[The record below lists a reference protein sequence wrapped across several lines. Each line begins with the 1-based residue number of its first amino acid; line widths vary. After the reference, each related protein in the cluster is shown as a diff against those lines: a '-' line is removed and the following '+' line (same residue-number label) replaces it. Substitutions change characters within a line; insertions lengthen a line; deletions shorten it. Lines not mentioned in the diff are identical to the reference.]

1 AARGRPLPV
10 LHVSGCR
17 GQVPALARLL
27 GSRRRARLAV
37 GTVVESASVG
47 CAILAAL
54 GAGLHAD
61 VSQAVAAMTRRRQ
74 VDPVPG
80 EMAEY
85 EERYHRWREVYGK
98 LTGWV
103 L

>member
-1 AARGRPLPV
+1 MSRAVFTRFHLRERIRDRDAAVYGI
-10 LHVSGCR
+10 
-17 GQVPALARLL
+17 LL
-27 GSRRRARLAV
+27 
-37 GTVVESASVG
+37 
-47 CAILAAL
+47 IAAL
-54 GAGLHAD
+54 LFPIIDIYATGGTAD

-80 EMAEY
+80 ERAEY

-98 LTGWV
+98 LTGWT